1 MAIRGRPAKALAGLN
16 RARVRIP
23 PSPPRAEDSIFR
35 RFMNNKSSPARGRK
49 RVTQCAG
56 MRIKN
61 STRLWRSKHN
71 WYCHGLENRSSATA
85 CRFES
90 CLLRHT
96 YGSIAQLAEH
106 LISNQEVVGSSP
118 TGASICGVS
127 SAG

>member
-1 MAIRGRPAKALAGLN
+1 
-16 RARVRIP
+16 
-23 PSPPRAEDSIFR
+23 
-35 RFMNNKSSPARGRK
+35 MNNKSSPARGRK

-61 STRLWRSKHN
+61 STRIWRSKHN

-118 TGASICGVS
+118 TGASNRFHNASNRVEAR
-127 SAG
+127 AGFATKVMDMLSEDVIGENMRD